1 MTQTYRNDRNAEETS
16 DFQEHVVHIRRVAKV
31 VKGGRHLTFNA
42 MVVVGDGQ
50 GRLGAGLGKGGAVP
64 DAVRKGNTIARS
76 SLIPVAL
83 SGGTVPH
90 SVVANF
96 GASRVIIKPA
106 KPGSGVK
113 AGGAV
118 RAVMEAAGVK
128 DVVTKALG
136 SRNPINLVKATMAGL
151 QQMQGELPESSAPPN
166 PTAVLPALSAE
177 RRGPLRREGGG
188 GFRGRDRDRRPPRP
202 NGPGAPGGYA
212 PSAPSAGPASAP
224 PPQAAPGAPSAG
236 PASAPPPQAAPGA
249 PSAGPA
255 SAPPPPAEP
264 GVPSAGPASAPPPPA
279 EPGVLSVGPAST
291 PAPPT
296 EPAMPSAPPA
306 PAGEPP
312 QEQDNG

>member
-1 MTQTYRNDRNAEETS
+1 M
-16 DFQEHVVHIRRVAKV
+16 AKV

-83 SGGTVPH
+83 TGGTVPH
-90 SVVANF
+90 AVVANF
-96 GASRVIIKPA
+96 GASRVIIKPG

-151 QQMQGELPESSAPPN
+151 QQMQGPLPESSAPPT
-166 PTAVLPALSAE
+166 PKAVLPALSAE

-212 PSAPSAGPASAP
+212 PSAPRAGPASAP

-236 PASAPPPQAAPGA
+236 PASAPA
-249 PSAGPA
+249 PS
-255 SAPPPPAEP
+255 AEP
-264 GVPSAGPASAPPPPA
+264 GVPTAGPTSAPAPPA
-279 EPGVLSVGPAST
+279 EPV
-291 PAPPT
+291 
-296 EPAMPSAPPA
+296 MPSAPPA
-306 PAGEPP
+306 PTGEPP
-312 QEQDNG
+312 QVQDNG

>member
-1 MTQTYRNDRNAEETS
+1 MTQTYRNDRNSEETP

-83 SGGTVPH
+83 TGGTVPH
-90 SVVANF
+90 AVVANF
-96 GASRVIIKPA
+96 GASRVIIKPG

-151 QQMQGELPESSAPPN
+151 QQMQGPLPESSAPPT
-166 PTAVLPALSAE
+166 PKAVLPALSAE

-212 PSAPSAGPASAP
+212 PSAPRAGPASAPPPSAEPGVPSAGPASAP
-224 PPQAAPGAPSAG
+224 PPSAEPGVPSAG
-236 PASAPPPQAAPGA
+236 PASAPPPQAAPGV
-249 PSAGPA
+249 PTAGPT
-255 SAPPPPAEP
+255 SAPAPPAEP
-264 GVPSAGPASAPPPPA
+264 GVPTAGPTSAPAPPA
-279 EPGVLSVGPAST
+279 EPI
-291 PAPPT
+291 
-296 EPAMPSAPPA
+296 MPSAPPA
-306 PAGEPP
+306 PTGEPP
-312 QEQDNG
+312 QVQDNG